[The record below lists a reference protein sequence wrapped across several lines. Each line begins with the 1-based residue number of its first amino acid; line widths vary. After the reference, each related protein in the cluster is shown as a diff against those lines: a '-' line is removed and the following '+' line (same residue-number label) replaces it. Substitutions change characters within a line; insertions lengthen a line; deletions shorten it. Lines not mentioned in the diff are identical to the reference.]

1 MAFLISEPKSLNKVE
16 LITSECS
23 AKAVAIK
30 NFTYKQVF
38 STVFC
43 LLKSKQVVTVSV

>member
-1 MAFLISEPKSLNKVE
+1 MAFLTSEHKSLNEE

-23 AKAVAIK
+23 AEAVAIK

-38 STVFC
+38 SSVFW
-43 LLKSKQVVTVSV
+43 LLKSKLVVTVSV